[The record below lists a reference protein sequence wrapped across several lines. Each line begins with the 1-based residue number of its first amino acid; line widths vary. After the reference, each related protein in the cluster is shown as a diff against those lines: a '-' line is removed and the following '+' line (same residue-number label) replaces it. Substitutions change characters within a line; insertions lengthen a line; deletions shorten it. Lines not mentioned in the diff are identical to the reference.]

1 MTLSKIA
8 WEDVDT
14 FIFDMDGTLLD
25 LHFDNQVWN
34 HLLPSK
40 LASKHNIDSMSA
52 TKIIEDLLE
61 RNKKSLNWYSL
72 EYWSRTLD
80 LSLVEIENEL
90 EYLITLRSGAKTLL
104 EKLRQGGFN
113 LTLATNATLKSMDKK
128 LEITGIRNYFH
139 HVCNA
144 HEIGYC
150 KEQIKFWTKLSSST
164 QCNFKTTILVDDNL
178 DVLETA
184 QLCGIKNTFGI
195 AKPNSHGEEK
205 KSSQFYLIRDLDD
218 INPTNRRDIE
228 YANDKDSR

>member
-8 WEDVDT
+8 WGDVDT

-40 LASKHNIDSMSA
+40 LASKHNIDKMSA
-52 TKIIEDLLE
+52 TKIIENLLE
-61 RNKKSLNWYSL
+61 QNKKSLNWYSL

-104 EKLRQGGFN
+104 EKLKQGGFN
-113 LTLATNATLKSMDKK
+113 LTLATNASLKSMDKK
-128 LEITGIRNYFH
+128 LEITAIRKYFD

-150 KEQIKFWTKLSSST
+150 KEQIEFWTKLSSST

-195 AKPNSHGEEK
+195 ARPNSHGEGK
-205 KSSQFYLIRDLDD
+205 KSNQFYLIRDLDD
-218 INPTNRRDIE
+218 ISPTNHNDIE